1 MLRLHRT
8 SLLNVGFEAGIARTE
23 TRKANKKLRKICLG
37 KLSDE
42 AGRTTLRESV
52 YYLTLFKSRGL
63 SNARPHGRNKRVE
76 SPCALRCCACGTK
89 VSAKMYAG
97 PYRGAVIELRVD

>member
-1 MLRLHRT
+1 MEDAKSRMAGFAEHAAAA
-8 SLLNVGFEAGIARTE
+8 SVGERAE

-76 SPCALRCCACGTK
+76 SPCALWCCACGTM
-89 VSAKMYAG
+89 S
-97 PYRGAVIELRVD
+97 RLRCTRARIVVP